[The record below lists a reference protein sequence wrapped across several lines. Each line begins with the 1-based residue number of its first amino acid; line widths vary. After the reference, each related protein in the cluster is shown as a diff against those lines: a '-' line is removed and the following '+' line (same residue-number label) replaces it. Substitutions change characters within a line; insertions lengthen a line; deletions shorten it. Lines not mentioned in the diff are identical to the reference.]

1 MVTLRLAPVSGAPIE
16 ITKDSVL
23 IGRDPTADVV
33 VADGSVS
40 RKHARIERRGLAW
53 AVVDQG
59 SANGTFLD
67 SHRVD
72 DAALRNGQ
80 ELRIGAV
87 PFRVELDST
96 ADTGATLGDV
106 PESEGATVVQAAP
119 LAPPPAPP
127 PMGPPTATIAP
138 LPASAPPA
146 PPPRAAAPPPLPPSP
161 GASPRPPQMS
171 VSGPPAKQGKGPVFW
186 VVMGCGG
193 CLTMLFLFFAV
204 IGGLF
209 YVSMKGPVDTVEAEI
224 ASLRS
229 GALDEAYGRLSDD
242 YKNRVS
248 REAFA
253 TLVGEHPSLK
263 DNVEASFWPPA
274 GAVHIMNDQAQ
285 VSGQLVSRSGV
296 KEQVAFELVKE
307 GGGWKISALRVE
319 GGS

>member
-1 MVTLRLAPVSGAPIE
+1 MVTLRLVPVSGAPLE
-16 ITKDSVL
+16 ITMDSVL
-23 IGRDPTADVV
+23 IGRDPTADIV

-67 SHRVD
+67 SHRVA

-87 PFRVELDST
+87 PFRVELESP
-96 ADTGATLGDV
+96 ADTGATLGDS
-106 PESEGATVVQAAP
+106 PESAAATLLQPAVSA
-119 LAPPPAPP
+119 PPAPTP
-127 PMGPPTATIAP
+127 PPPPSSGPPTATIAP
-138 LPASAPPA
+138 TPLSGS
-146 PPPRAAAPPPLPPSP
+146 PPPPPPPLPPQ
-161 GASPRPPQMS
+161 ASAPRPPQMS
-171 VSGPPAKQGKGPVFW
+171 VSGAPAKQGKGPVFW
-186 VVMGCGG
+186 VVLGCGG
-193 CLTMLFLFFAV
+193 CLTMLLLFFAV

-224 ASLRS
+224 ASLRG

-242 YKNRVS
+242 YKKRVS
-248 REAFA
+248 PEDFA
-253 TLVGEHPSLK
+253 ALVDQHPSLK
-263 DNVEASFWPPA
+263 DNAEASFWPPS
-274 GAVHIMNDQAQ
+274 GGVHIVNDQAQ
-285 VSGQLVSRSGV
+285 VSGRLVSRSGV
-296 KEQVAFELVKE
+296 REQVAFELVKD